1 MLLHGKSTICRDDI
15 PIETS
20 IYVGFS
26 IAIIAMCAW
35 RKVDEEGINQKL
47 LETKII

>member
-1 MLLHGKSTICRDDI
+1 MLLHGKSTIYRDDI

-20 IYVGFS
+20 IYVGFP
-26 IAIIAMCAW
+26 IAMCAW
-35 RKVDEEGINQKL
+35 RKVDEEGINQKP